1 MIKLDYS
8 LQTPEERN
16 ELVQKILE
24 ENPEPSEKYLEV
36 LTDYLVLCMEKQ
48 EKKEKKI
55 LTENRMATVNKRETS
70 FEGLVSQLENG
81 EDGIYNLMSNETQTI
96 FQPKVTITKKDLEE
110 IPPLKQLREAI
121 DIWEQKLKISEGKDA
136 FVIKKALIE
145 MRKDQYIIKNSYRA
159 PVDLKKITKSKST
172 IPLEDETCGFD
183 EEGYPIPEGVSLLSP
198 VVCKAIL
205 SNYSKLKED
214 CWGAF
219 DGDTWY
225 LMADFDNI
233 SEKALEKYPIYR
245 RIVELKIDGLPNTQI
260 QTMLE
265 EEFGITH
272 SLEYISSLWRNKIPK
287 LIASAAEDEYLNWY
301 YTEIEKGQWKKCS
314 RCGQIKLAHNKYFSK
329 NKTSKDGLYSICKAC
344 RNAKTKNKGG
354 LINGN
359 C

>member
-1 MIKLDYS
+1 
-8 LQTPEERN
+8 
-16 ELVQKILE
+16 
-24 ENPEPSEKYLEV
+24 
-36 LTDYLVLCMEKQ
+36 
-48 EKKEKKI
+48 
-55 LTENRMATVNKRETS
+55 
-70 FEGLVSQLENG
+70 
-81 EDGIYNLMSNETQTI
+81 
-96 FQPKVTITKKDLEE
+96 
-110 IPPLKQLREAI
+110 
-121 DIWEQKLKISEGKDA
+121 
-136 FVIKKALIE
+136 

-225 LMADFDNI
+225 LMTDFDNI

-245 RIVELKIDGLPNTQI
+245 RIVELKID
-260 QTMLE
+260 
-265 EEFGITH
+265 
-272 SLEYISSLWRNKIPK
+272 EYISSLWRNKIPK